1 VAHREKDD
9 VQRPAEFD
17 HEFRKST
24 RQAQDEDN
32 PMFAPK
38 NCVRVAAIALS
49 LLAIS
54 DTPAQAQATSKAQA
68 KKAAAKAEP
77 GVRRLPPGYGQ
88 LELSDDQREKVYG
101 VQEKY
106 ATDLAKLNQQIADLR
121 AKISTESEAV
131 LTPAQRTQLNRYRAE
146 AKSKT
151 KAAPKEEPKAKA
163 KTKN

>member
-1 VAHREKDD
+1 MY
-9 VQRPAEFD
+9 
-17 HEFRKST
+17 S
-24 RQAQDEDN
+24 
-32 PMFAPK
+32 MK
-38 NCVRVAAIALS
+38 NFVRSAAILSALFAFTGTS
-49 LLAIS
+49 AN
-54 DTPAQAQATSKAQA
+54 AQAANKAQA

-106 ATDLAKLNQQIADLR
+106 AAQLAKLNQEIADLR
-121 AKISTESEAV
+121 SKISSESEAI

-151 KAAPKEEPKAKA
+151 KAAEKEAPKAKA

>member
-1 VAHREKDD
+1 MSAIKH
-9 VQRPAEFD
+9 
-17 HEFRKST
+17 
-24 RQAQDEDN
+24 
-32 PMFAPK
+32 
-38 NCVRVAAIALS
+38 CVRSVAILS
-49 LLAIS
+49 TLFVIS
-54 DTPAQAQATSKAQA
+54 GTAAHAQATSKAQT

-88 LELSDDQREKVYG
+88 LELSDEQREKVYG